1 MDLPGLKKVGKG
13 WDLRKTIDA
22 YLGHFDFRGKRALD
36 VGTASGFL
44 TFEMERRGSGVFRHG
59 QPGTMAVGAFPREG
73 FRRVPEG
80 DRLWK
85 GCGFH
90 SQTATACR
98 MVWSNGDGPRFCG
111 WTIGLLERNLQS
123 FNS

>member
-13 WDLRKTIDA
+13 WDLRRTIDA

-59 QPGTMAVGAFPREG
+59 QSRSIAVRAFSPQ
-73 FRRVPEG
+73 
-80 DRLWK
+80 RLRCRK
-85 GCGFH
+85 GVL
-90 SQTATACR
+90 R
-98 MVWSNGDGPRFCG
+98 
-111 WTIGLLERNLQS
+111 L
-123 FNS
+123 